1 MILGMLAAF
10 SVVGCLC
17 SSSFD
22 ELFQPSW
29 ALDHFTYEGEV
40 LKMKLDNYSG
50 KYTTNQRTLFLFQIF
65 LFVVISY
72 IIIASSLC
80 FSLLFSVVP
89 HAFCVHECKFGF

>member
-50 KYTTNQRTLFLFQIF
+50 KYTTNQKDPFFISDF
-65 LFVVISY
+65 PISSNFVY
-72 IIIASSLC
+72 HYCL
-80 FSLLFSVVP
+80 FSLFFTIVLS
-89 HAFCVHECKFGF
+89 CSSCILCS